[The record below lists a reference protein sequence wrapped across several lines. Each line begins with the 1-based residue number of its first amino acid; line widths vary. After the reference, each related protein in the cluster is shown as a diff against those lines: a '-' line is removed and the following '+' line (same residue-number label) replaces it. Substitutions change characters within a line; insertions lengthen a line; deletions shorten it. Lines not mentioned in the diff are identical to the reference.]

1 MFSNLMNTLKSKVI
15 TTNDVRI
22 VLFIVTV
29 VLFILGAG
37 APSEGDSA
45 RSSCSGTPHHL
56 CTSKTDPQ
64 KTAFVPTRD
73 SLAGFICG
81 HSAGAYVRNS
91 CGRQVYP

>member
-37 APSEGDSA
+37 APSDG
-45 RSSCSGTPHHL
+45 GGL
-56 CTSKTDPQ
+56 GG
-64 KTAFVPTRD
+64 
-73 SLAGFICG
+73 L
-81 HSAGAYVRNS
+81 
-91 CGRQVYP
+91 